1 MRNSNR
7 PWRVF
12 FWVAL
17 AFNLVAGLPLLIAP
31 GAALA
36 AFGVAVPG
44 DLLFHRFT
52 GLLVVC
58 FGVLYALVAS
68 DAARFRPLISLGIV
82 GKTGVILLFTQAYLS
97 GGVPF
102 TAYAMALGDLA
113 FVIGFLTFLFTQRRA
128 QT

>member
-7 PWRVF
+7 LWRVF

-68 DAARFRPLISLGIV
+68 DAARFRPLIWLGQPSIAV
-82 GKTGVILLFTQAYLS
+82 IARSASPRGWPLNGSQWLNGKPRPWQKKDQL
-97 GGVPF
+97 PPC
-102 TAYAMALGDLA
+102 
-113 FVIGFLTFLFTQRRA
+113 RR
-128 QT
+128 